1 MKEVAL
7 LTHKKDLVNSWE
19 KEGERIDTSLLL
31 RFTVEFVG
39 ERGSS
44 THKKISAYAFGG
56 AAMLQVFCVCDAAR
70 RPMTYFHGFPAKS
83 RV

>member
-31 RFTVEFVG
+31 RFQVEFVG
-39 ERGSS
+39 EGLF
-44 THKKISAYAFGG
+44 HAQKKSVPTPSAALPCCRSFVFVTPP
-56 AAMLQVFCVCDAAR
+56 AA
-70 RPMTYFHGFPAKS
+70 P
-83 RV
+83 

>member
-1 MKEVAL
+1 MKKVAL

-44 THKKISAYAFGG
+44 THKKNQCLRLRRRCH
-56 AAMLQVFCVCDAAR
+56 AAGLLCL
-70 RPMTYFHGFPAKS
+70 
-83 RV
+83 